1 MTKLRKIYLTDITI
15 IILLNRISLFKKVIE
30 CTISYQ
36 LVNKKSKLLGDNYIL
51 YMEAKTMWNL
61 SYMCLKPELPVP
73 LCEI

>member
-1 MTKLRKIYLTDITI
+1 MIKLRKIHLTDITI

-51 YMEAKTMWNL
+51 YIEAKTM
-61 SYMCLKPELPVP
+61 
-73 LCEI
+73 